1 MPSLASLGAL
11 ERSRTL
17 VAQDGAI
24 WIWPG
29 ILLTLKRGGGGEI
42 VPVSDEVMRF
52 WITRLHG
59 PEALYKDIPSAMFRA
74 ASLLTQGNAAKAQD
88 ALDRLGLFALSRDG
102 ASLMKAVASE
112 LGINALPFQVHNV
125 PRTWD
130 ARDIAQHV
138 VFFKEA
144 LLASRPLAKG
154 AIPVFDPAKHPRWPA
169 GAPDSQGGRFAPGD
183 EAGTTRLQ
191 PISDDEPIKPLGAAE
206 VPLEGENP
214 LDPKGL
220 NVFPSPEEL
229 KAIADTLNIIENGS
243 VDEVAALGP
252 HLYENWPH
260 HITGAI
266 LPPSVGG
273 YTSYTVPSGARGR
286 GNSRLIIDNVSGFVY
301 YTNTHYR
308 SFYRAAPLVPN
319 K

>member
-74 ASLLTQGNAAKAQD
+74 SSLLTQGNAAKAQD

-102 ASLMKAVASE
+102 AGLMKAVAGE
-112 LGINALPFQVHNV
+112 LVVDALNLPIHDG

-130 ARDIAQHV
+130 ARDIAQHI

-169 GAPDSQGGRFAPGD
+169 GAADSQGGWFAPGD
-183 EAGTTRLQ
+183 EAGIARLQ
-191 PISDDEPIKPLGAAE
+191 PIADDEPIKPLGAAE
-206 VPLEGENP
+206 VPLEGENL

-220 NVFPSPEEL
+220 NGFPSPGEL
-229 KAIADTLNIIENGS
+229 EAIADTLNTREGNCIRDS
-243 VDEVAALGP
+243 SP
-252 HLYENWPH
+252 R
-260 HITGAI
+260 
-266 LPPSVGG
+266 
-273 YTSYTVPSGARGR
+273 TSPV
-286 GNSRLIIDNVSGFVY
+286 
-301 YTNTHYR
+301 
-308 SFYRAAPLVPN
+308 
-319 K
+319 